1 MSTKKLVRCA
11 VVAAI
16 YAVLCLVLA
25 PFSFG
30 AIQVRVAEALGML
43 VVFGTEYDV
52 GVTLG
57 CFLANMIGTGFPDIL
72 FGTAATAIACVFM
85 ILLRKHRVKGLA
97 LAASIPPV
105 VFNALIVGPE
115 IAYYFSDTPFTLG
128 LCLFNAVT
136 VAVGEVIS
144 CCILGVALVRFIEK
158 RPSLLK
164 YFTEE
169 AAVN

>member
-43 VVFGTEYDV
+43 VVFGPEYA
-52 GVTLG
+52 VTLG

>member
-43 VVFGTEYDV
+43 VVFGSEYAV

-136 VAVGEVIS
+136 VAV
-144 CCILGVALVRFIEK
+144 VRFIEK

>member
-43 VVFGTEYDV
+43 VVFGPEYAV

-105 VFNALIVGPE
+105 VFNA
-115 IAYYFSDTPFTLG
+115 
-128 LCLFNAVT
+128 VT

>member
-43 VVFGTEYDV
+43 VVFGPEYAV

-115 IAYYFSDTPFTLG
+115 IAYFSDTPFTLG